1 MRPHFASYGLDA
13 LSPFRRLPCN
23 KTTTIVRR
31 AGIGRGWE
39 QTRERAPKTENPS
52 RSAPA
57 ATSSP
62 AASSA
67 TRNKPRAFV
76 WSDEAANDPKRE
88 VVICPDL
95 HGSWLWEDGRE
106 TSLGVAFPGK
116 KEVQHLARKF
126 DYWLSSSGGALGSEQ
141 TPALLLGPLPRRRRG
156 AGPETQALLI
166 EEAVV
171 RYWRPAQ
178 DPRGNS
184 EREIRL

>member
-1 MRPHFASYGLDA
+1 MQQD
-13 LSPFRRLPCN
+13 N
-23 KTTTIVRR
+23 TIVRR

-39 QTRERAPKTENPS
+39 QTREAPKTETVTV
-52 RSAPA
+52 RSGSHIV
-57 ATSSP
+57 TGRIIGD
-62 AASSA
+62 
-67 TRNKPRAFV
+67 TKQPRAFV

-126 DYWLSSSGGALGSEQ
+126 DYWLKFLREHWDPSKPQRFFWARFHEEGVAL
-141 TPALLLGPLPRRRRG
+141 ARRL
-156 AGPETQALLI
+156 QALLI
-166 EEAVV
+166 EEAIV